1 MPITRLNRLLP
12 VIAIL
17 SLTIAV
23 AGPVGCGDDDNDSDK
38 EPTVDATLTV
48 VANFTPTPTVQSDI
62 TPASPSE
69 IRTLDLSQNSAVQEL
84 ILESGGEVD
93 PATIIYADLT
103 GDGLEEA
110 IVPISSGGTVGTLGF
125 VVLSYQEGKLAAL
138 LTETPSGESL
148 RVEVINGQ
156 LVKSLP
162 LYAAGDI
169 HSFPSQIKKLYYTW
183 KDGSLFV
190 ARNEVVANPNAG
202 PKQ

>member
-1 MPITRLNRLLP
+1 MPIARLNRLLLA
-12 VIAIL
+12 VALL
-17 SLTIAV
+17 SLTLAV
-23 AGPVGCGDDDNDSDK
+23 AGAVGCGSDNEKDK

-48 VANFTPTPTVQSDI
+48 IANFTPTPTVQSDI

-84 ILESGGEVD
+84 IQQSGGEVD
-93 PATIIYADLT
+93 PATIIYVDLT

-110 IVPISSGGTVGTLGF
+110 IVPISSGGTAGTLGF
-125 VVLSYQEGKLAAL
+125 VVLSYQEGKLASL
-138 LTETPSGESL
+138 LTETPTGESMQ
-148 RVEVINGQ
+148 VEVVNGQ
-156 LVKSLP
+156 LIESMP

-169 HSFPSQIKKLYYTW
+169 QGFPSRIKKFYYAW

-202 PKQ
+202 PKE